1 MIYLAMLSLKC
12 DYNFNAAQLF
22 DLVVFLFPFIAI
34 KTEASFLKYI
44 KMCLS
49 FIMQTI
55 FDQK

>member
-34 KTEASFLKYI
+34 KTEASFLK
-44 KMCLS
+44 
-49 FIMQTI
+49 
-55 FDQK
+55 